1 MRCCCCGPVAAQ
13 ASRINK
19 YWRSINLFP
28 DQYHDLAL
36 ADHGHPMV
44 LCGNFKCN
52 RQPQSFKCAMLF
64 MERLIAKVPHCA
76 VVEHPWVLA
85 MRPYYERHKQGAPPP
100 NDHVEVPCCICCSLS
115 VTIPDGMR
123 TTLRPMVAPLPIP
136 GDKAT
141 TPATVA
147 EGIAS
152 SNLNEHTIK
161 NIMRESDG
169 YNNDA
174 NDEEDVP
181 VPVAVAVASAG
192 PPVPRSAVGAGGDDR
207 AFLGWGGRPP
217 PVLLPRRA
225 QRDIRGESRFK
236 AEPVHGDRQ
245 EFRGLPHAEMVA
257 HDRPLKQPEL
267 ICHHERE
274 CSLSPSVRFPPAI

>member
-19 YWRSINLFP
+19 YWRSIDLTP
-28 DQYHDLAL
+28 DQYHDHVL
-36 ADHGHPMV
+36 ADNGHPMV

-52 RQPQSFKCAMLF
+52 RQPQSFKCAMRF

-85 MRPYYERHKQGAPPP
+85 MRPYYECHKQGAPPP
-100 NDHVEVPCCICCSLS
+100 HDHVEVPCCICCSLS
-115 VTIPDGMR
+115 VTIPDGVR

-141 TPATVA
+141 SATVA
-147 EGIAS
+147 KGITS

-161 NIMRESDG
+161 NIMLLKNVAPVDSMDNDTSYDPTNDQSIDSDRSSESDG
-169 YNNDA
+169 YNTDA

-181 VPVAVAVASAG
+181 VPVLLPSKRKQNTDANDEEDV
-192 PPVPRSAVGAGGDDR
+192 PVPFFRK
-207 AFLGWGGRPP
+207 P
-217 PVLLPRRA
+217 
-225 QRDIRGESRFK
+225 K
-236 AEPVHGDRQ
+236 CQ
-245 EFRGLPHAEMVA
+245 E
-257 HDRPLKQPEL
+257 K
-267 ICHHERE
+267 
-274 CSLSPSVRFPPAI
+274 